1 MSSTKV
7 NCTGVQE
14 KETAFQLCWFGNVL
28 ELLLNILHYGLLSG
42 KAQFKNTFCSDY
54 DHIPSIY
61 RRGVHITGIQ

>member
-14 KETAFQLCWFGNVL
+14 ETAFQLCWFGNVL

-54 DHIPSIY
+54 VISQVFTE
-61 RRGVHITGIQ
+61 GVST